1 MMRLTKVFAIAVF
14 LLPAGFGG
22 NTARAQTAHSRAV
35 LWYRTPA
42 PVWDNALPIGNGRLG
57 AMVFGGANKGSNNGD
72 LQASPSNVPLMNGSQ
87 TSGADEHLQLNE
99 SSLWRGSR
107 ADRLNPRAH
116 EAVPEI
122 RKLLLESKGLDGAKI
137 SAAEKMAQEDMIGIP
152 PRMPG

>member
-1 MMRLTKVFAIAVF
+1 MIRILKLFAVAGLSILPGFTGHLT
-14 LLPAGFGG
+14 
-22 NTARAQTAHSRAV
+22 RAQNANPREV

-57 AMVFGGANKGSNNGD
+57 AMVFGGANAGGNNGD
-72 LQASPSNVPLMNGSQ
+72 LQVSRKNAPLMDGSQ

-116 EAVPEI
+116 EAVPQI
-122 RKLLLESKGLDGAKI
+122 R
-137 SAAEKMAQEDMIGIP
+137 
-152 PRMPG
+152 